1 MRRLFACFVA
11 TLLFGG
17 GWLLLDGA
25 LASGNPSGDPGA
37 GPTTTPPSDDPSE
50 EPSDDPEGESDD
62 DENSCDRT
70 KAAASYLYRHGFAER
85 NFIVG
90 ADVIDWSGNPLSHT
104 AQAFSKPLHSEAA
117 LENFLDDDSSA
128 AAAARSIIGDD
139 LVVAGDEWV
148 AVQFQVP
155 VDYSGNWHWNGHKAI
170 EGGNLRVAAGD
181 IWWLNV
187 SSECEVDASDSVRAA
202 CGNVGLDRL
211 RPAFAKVD

>member
-37 GPTTTPPSDDPSE
+37 GPTTTPPSGDPSE
-50 EPSDDPEGESDD
+50 EPSDDPEGEP
-62 DENSCDRT
+62 CDRNL
-70 KAAASYLYRHGFAER
+70 AATSYIYDHGFAKR

-90 ADVIDWSGNPLSHT
+90 EGVVDWGEVKKSHVD
-104 AQAFSKPLHSEAA
+104 QAFTWPLHSETA
-117 LENFLDDDSSA
+117 LVNFLNADSA
-128 AAAARSIIGDD
+128 VAAAARSIIGDD
-139 LVVAGDEWV
+139 LVVAEGEWV
-148 AVQFQVP
+148 AVQFRVP
-155 VDYSGNWHWNGHKAI
+155 IDYSGNWHWNGHRAI

-181 IWWLNV
+181 VWWLNV